1 MQWII
6 DGYKSDMQ
14 LHVSHLEIELSTELQ
29 FHCMEIMFSQRLNII
44 DDTIIRSL
52 ML

>member
-6 DGYKSDMQ
+6 DGYKSYV
-14 LHVSHLEIELSTELQ
+14 HVFHLEIELSTELQ
-29 FHCMEIMFSQRLNII
+29 FHCMEIMFSERLNII